1 MCANRT
7 RLEPLGRTLA
17 QSPIVVLVDAKSSYH
32 SIQHLVDAARAAPGK
47 LNFGTGGGG
56 ATLTAL
62 SAIML
67 RRAVGFD
74 AAAIYFPGSGPAN
87 IALLGGTI
95 DFSFDTVSGAIGLI
109 TGNSLRPGHL
119 VSGWL
124 VPVGRI
130 DAVKLSQQ
138 GRPRQFTVPIGLIRP
153 RLDLVE
159 GFFQDVIGWVDQLGI
174 AG

>member
-1 MCANRT
+1 M
-7 RLEPLGRTLA
+7 
-17 QSPIVVLVDAKSSYH
+17 VLVDAKSSYH
-32 SIQHLVDAARAAPGK
+32 SIQQFVDAAKAAAGK
-47 LNFGTGGGG
+47 LNFGTGGEG

-109 TGNSLRPGHL
+109 TGNSLRPL
-119 VSGWL
+119 AVTSAKRSAVLPAVPTIAETVS
-124 VPVGRI
+124 R
-130 DAVKLSQQ
+130 
-138 GRPRQFTVPIGLIRP
+138 
-153 RLDLVE
+153 
-159 GFFQDVIGWVDQLGI
+159 GI
-174 AG
+174 SSPAG